1 VDDPGCG
8 CGLPPGT
15 GRADLLGTLRALTGA
30 WRDMTAGLDADVL
43 AAPAPAAGGSVL
55 DHLAAARATVVA
67 AHDQVCAGLEGGGAA
82 PAISAPGSIAPVG
95 VGPRP
100 VGSQPGG
107 ATPAQTLRQAI
118 AAFDRAVAGLNAAA
132 QHADAGAWAVAG
144 GVGAAVEAAVH
155 DAVHH
160 LHDAGRVVHARG
172 GGARTRAGRVAQ
184 VNASA
189 GGVPKLPVLAG
200 HIDRHG
206 LVGDRQAERRI
217 HGRPHQ
223 ALSLWSADV
232 IDALRAEGHTVFP
245 GAAGENVTLAGVDW
259 PAIRPGVRLQVGEAI
274 VEVSGF
280 ATPCAKNAR
289 WFAGGEIDRI
299 DQRRHPGQ
307 SRAYAWALR
316 PGAVR
321 PGDAAVVEPH

>member
-8 CGLPPGT
+8 CGLPPGA
-15 GRADLLGTLRALTGA
+15 GRADLLGTLRALTGV
-30 WRDMTAGLDADVL
+30 WRGITAGLDADVL
-43 AAPAPAAGGSVL
+43 AAPGPAAGCSVL
-55 DHLAAARATVVA
+55 GHLAAARAAVVA
-67 AHDQVCAGLEGGGAA
+67 AHDQVRAGLEGGGAA
-82 PAISAPGSIAPVG
+82 PASSTPGSPVG
-95 VGPRP
+95 AGPQP

-107 ATPAQTLRQAI
+107 ATPAQTLRPAI

-132 QHADAGAWAVAG
+132 QHADAGAWAGDG

-172 GGARTRAGRVAQ
+172 GGAGTRAGRVAQ

-206 LVGDRQAERRI
+206 LAGDRQAERRI

-223 ALSLWSADV
+223 ALSLWSAEV

-259 PAIRPGVRLQVGEAI
+259 PAIRPGVRLQLGEAV

-299 DQRRHPGQ
+299 DQRRHPGW
-307 SRAYAWALR
+307 SRAYAWVLR